1 MKIIKY
7 IYSSFVAVVFL
18 TTFNNAQPLN
28 NSFENWDG
36 GTGMPVDWFTT
47 GVPSV
52 EQTSTAYDG
61 SSAAKLEVIDIGGG
75 FPFPPFLVSTGPNQ
89 IGHPVTEKYGS
100 LNGYYQFS
108 PQGNDQLMVIV
119 VMVAGDTSGI
129 GTGITT
135 ISATTGNWTQ
145 FSVPITY
152 LPNTPNPSFALIEFF
167 ILDTSGVVLG
177 TIGSSAIIDYLTYG
191 AVADVEYIAG
201 LPRDYNISQN
211 YPNPFNPSTN
221 IEYSIPSESF
231 VELKVYDILGNEVA
245 TLVNEQQQAGVYR
258 ADFTADNLPSGMY
271 FARITANEFTQVVK
285 MILLK

>member
-1 MKIIKY
+1 MKIVKY
-7 IYSSFVAVVFL
+7 IYSSFVAVFFL
-18 TTFNNAQPLN
+18 TTFNSAQPLN
-28 NSFENWDG
+28 NSFENWDA
-36 GTGMPVDWFTT
+36 GTGMPVDWLSS

-75 FPFPPFLVSTGPNQ
+75 FPFPPFLFSTGPGQ
-89 IGHPVTEKYGS
+89 IGHPVSEKYGS

-108 PQGNDQLMVIV
+108 PLGNDQLFV
-119 VMVAGDTSGI
+119 VVSMIAGDSSGVGAGASLI
-129 GTGITT
+129 SGATGT
-135 ISATTGNWTQ
+135 WTQ

-152 LPNTPNPSFALIEFF
+152 LPNTPNPSFALIEFT
-167 ILDTSGVVLG
+167 ILDTSGVILG
-177 TIGSSAIIDYLTYG
+177 TIGSSAIVDYLTYG
-191 AVADVEYIAG
+191 AVVEVEHLAG
-201 LPRDYNISQN
+201 LPQDYHISQN

-231 VELKVYDILGNEVA
+231 VELNVYDILGNQVA
-245 TLVNEQQQAGVYR
+245 SLVNEQQQAGVYR
-258 ADFTADNLPSGMY
+258 ADFTANNLPSGMY